1 MDRVDNILNNETFKK
16 CLNRINEA
24 EKDRKFCLHNIEH
37 SIDVARIGYIISLEN
52 NLSVAKD
59 VIYATALL
67 HDIGRA
73 EEYDNGISHHEASAI
88 IAKGILADTGF
99 DEAETEIICD
109 AIKKHKCG
117 QAQVN
122 TLSDLLYKADKLSRA
137 CYSCKAYKECYWDES
152 KKNKTLE
159 I

>member
-1 MDRVDNILNNETFKK
+1 MDRIDNILNNQTFKK
-16 CLNRINEA
+16 CINRINEA
-24 EKDRKFCLHNIEH
+24 EKNRKFCLHNIEH
-37 SIDVARIGYIISLEN
+37 SIDVARIAYIISLQN
-52 NLSVAKD
+52 NLSVEKD

-73 EEYDNGISHHEASAI
+73 EEYDNGISHHEASST
-88 IAKGILADTGF
+88 IAKEILAGSGF
-99 DEAETEIICD
+99 DEAEIQMICD

-122 TLSDLLYKADKLSRA
+122 SLGDLLYKADKLSRA
-137 CYSCKAYKECYWDES
+137 CYSCKVYEECYWDES
-152 KKNKTLE
+152 KKNKTLQ